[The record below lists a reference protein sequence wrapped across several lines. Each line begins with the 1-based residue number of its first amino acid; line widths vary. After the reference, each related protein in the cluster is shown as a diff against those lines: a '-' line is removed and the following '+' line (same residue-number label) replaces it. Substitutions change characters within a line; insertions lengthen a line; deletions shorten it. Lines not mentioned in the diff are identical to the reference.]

1 MVTVVIISYRYG
13 HLVAQAIES
22 ALSQTVPCKVVVI
35 DDGVGDCEH
44 VPSLYPVEFIARP
57 KRLGMDESLNDALF
71 NHVKTEKVMF
81 LGADN
86 WLRADAVEL
95 MTTDADITSC
105 DVYLFG
111 ELAKEFGVDHG
122 CRFEDGHY
130 RWELPYQPHGGALYN
145 VKLAK
150 AVGGYGKGRQLDS
163 QLFSKMIEAGAT
175 FERVPLPLFYWRKHK
190 ENYNEY
196 TVCN

>member
-1 MVTVVIISYRYG
+1 MTIVIISYRYG

-22 ALSQTVPCKVVVI
+22 ALSQTVPCEVVVI
-35 DDGVGDCEH
+35 DDGVGDCAH
-44 VPSLYPVEFIARP
+44 VSNYPVEFIARP
-57 KRLGMDESLNDALF
+57 KRLGVDESLNDALF
-71 NHVKTEKVMF
+71 NHVETEKVLF

-86 WLRADAVEL
+86 WLRPDAVEL
-95 MTTDADITSC
+95 MTTNADITSC

-111 ELAKEFGVDHG
+111 ELAKEFAVDHG
-122 CRFEDGHY
+122 CKFENGY
-130 RWELPYQPHGGALYN
+130 YIWELPYQPHGGALYD

-190 ENYNEY
+190 ANYNEY
-196 TVCN
+196 AVRN